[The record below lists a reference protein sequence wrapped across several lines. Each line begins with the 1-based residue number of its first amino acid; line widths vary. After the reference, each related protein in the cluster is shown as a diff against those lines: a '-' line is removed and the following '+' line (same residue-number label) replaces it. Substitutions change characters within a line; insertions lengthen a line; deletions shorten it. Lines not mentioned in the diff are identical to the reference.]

1 MYRWTGTIARKLSKT
16 FHDRSGV
23 AGVVFAVSA
32 TALIGMSGFAVDV
45 GVVLSARQALQANTN
60 AAVLSGAYQW
70 SKTGGTE
77 SAALNTAQNWNV
89 AHPVSNVSGITST
102 ASAVCVGPSQTS
114 GLPTCGNGVNNTVVL
129 KQTGTVPTY
138 FIKLL
143 GFTSWTVSASAAA
156 AKAGNPTKPLNVMF
170 VLDTTA
176 SMTSS
181 DGTNCKVPGKSG
193 PSRLDCALYGVQLVL
208 KQLNTQY
215 AKVGLM
221 VFPGMSQTWSP
232 CGSPKI
238 TPYGSPSI
246 VYQIIHNALDTDFA
260 TTVGNLNHS
269 SNFIKAIGDNSGG
282 FNGCLQAPGGEGTF
296 YAQAISAAQTALQSE
311 GATARQN
318 VIILLSDGEASVD
331 QTKNPP
337 QMNSTYAATAC
348 SPSTVC
354 GRHDAQMCNQAVVN
368 AQTATA
374 AGTWVYA
381 IFYGSGAGTAC
392 PKQGS
397 GSSTIYDSP
406 NGKNANVWTSCT
418 AMQKI
423 ASDQTR
429 FYSTNSNCSSINQ
442 YTDVAT
448 AFQQVGSTL
457 TQPRLVIY

>member
-16 FHDRSGV
+16 LHDRSGV

-45 GVVLSARQALQANTN
+45 GIVLSARQALQANTN

-102 ASAVCVGPSQTS
+102 ASAVCVSPSQTS

-170 VLDTTA
+170 VLDTTQ
-176 SMTSS
+176 SMATTS
-181 DGTNCKVPGKSG
+181 DNTGCKIPGKSN
-193 PSRLDCALYGVQLVL
+193 PTRLNCALYGVQLVL
-208 KQLNTQY
+208 KQLDPQY
-215 AKVGLM
+215 AQVGLM
-221 VFPGMSQTWSP
+221 VFPGMSKTWTP
-232 CGSPKI
+232 CGSPSVTKYGATGI
-238 TPYGSPSI
+238 T
-246 VYQIIHNALDTDFA
+246 YQVIHNALDTNFA
-260 TTVGNLNHS
+260 TAPGKLNDTSSFIKTVGDGTS
-269 SNFIKAIGDNSGG
+269 VT
-282 FNGCLQAPGGEGTF
+282 GCLQAPGGEGTF
-296 YAQAISAAQTALQSE
+296 YGQVMSAAQAALQSQ
-311 GATARQN
+311 GSSTRQN
-318 VIILLSDGEASVD
+318 VIILLSDGEANASSGMD
-331 QTKNPP
+331 
-337 QMNSTYAATAC
+337 STYAATAC
-348 SPSTVC
+348 SPTSVC
-354 GRHDAQMCNQAVVN
+354 SRHIAQQCNQAVVAAQN
-368 AQTATA
+368 ATTS
-374 AGTWVYA
+374 GTWVYA
-381 IFYGSGAGTAC
+381 IAYGAGGAGTGC
-392 PKQGS
+392 PTYGS
-397 GSSTIYDSP
+397 GSSAVYDSP
-406 NGKNANVWTSCT
+406 NGKNASVWTPCT
-418 AMQKI
+418 ALQKI
-423 ASDQTR
+423 ASDQAR
-429 FYSTNSNCSSINQ
+429 FYSTSSSCSSTNA